1 MITFLLIVTLCYI
14 AYSVWVAK
22 GIPASLSETYYMLGG
37 KAWIF
42 QVVMMMNGFGLL
54 PLWINQ
60 SEDNLRW
67 LVFLA
72 CAGLCFVAT
81 APMFKEKM
89 QGIIHYSCAAVSGIS
104 SVIWVLA
111 MGYYPIFLI
120 GAIVFW
126 MANVA
131 SCKWMWSI
139 EIAVIGMVYLSLL

>member
-22 GIPASLSETYYMLGG
+22 GIPASLSETYYMLGC

-42 QVVMMMNGFGLL
+42 QVVMMMNGLGLL

-89 QGIIHYSCAAVSGIS
+89 QGIIHYSCAAVSGLS

-120 GAIVFW
+120 GAILFW